1 MEFSSCVRIGEYKCP
16 QRRIIPVEGI
26 IAVFLTHHCI
36 KCFSIKLFSFLNLPY
51 YKLKILIKAILNL
64 G

>member
-1 MEFSSCVRIGEYKCP
+1 MEFSSCARIGEYKCP

-36 KCFSIKLFSFLNLPY
+36 KYFSITLLNLSY
-51 YKLKILIKAILNL
+51 YKLRILVKAILNL